1 MKTQAQ
7 CSMCCVVVSHSV
19 VPYSLGPHGLQ
30 PRQEYWS
37 GLPCPPPG
45 DFPNPGIKP
54 RSQHCRWILYHL
66 SQQGSPRIL
75 EWVTCLFS
83 RGSSRPKNQ
92 TGVSCIAGRYFTSWA
107 TREAKS
113 LIRFMIFS
121 IFLLICDLFLYFY
134 FSVSQ
139 GIEVFNFEEVQ
150 FISVSFQDHA
160 VNLSKKSPPNRRK
173 NIFLCYISF

>member
-1 MKTQAQ
+1 MTPW
-7 CSMCCVVVSHSV
+7 SV
-19 VPYSLGPHGLQ
+19 ASTIFLCPWGFS
-30 PRQEYWS
+30 RQEYCN
-37 GLPCPPPG
+37 GLPCPFQVIVPIQG
-45 DFPNPGIKP
+45 SNPGLP
-54 RSQHCRWILYHL
+54 HCRQILYHL
-66 SQQGSPRIL
+66 SHQGSPRIL
-75 EWVTCLFS
+75 EWVACAFS
-83 RGSSRPKNQ
+83 RGSSRPRNA